1 MAKPLNVVESDG
13 RAELAS
19 IVESSH
25 DAIIGMTG
33 DGLIKTWNP
42 AAERLYGYPASEIV
56 GLAAD
61 VVVPPRDRSVEAAIL
76 DRIMA
81 GEVVERYRAERVCRD
96 GSVVTVSL
104 TVSPIVDQ
112 AGAVVGAAS
121 SSRPFSELQEARD
134 RFDVR
139 MAQLRAEA
147 VGAADRFEAL
157 ANEVR
162 ESAKNAQERFDVQVG
177 RERTRL
183 QDAKAQSRPDIT
195 PPGGHP
201 ASDRANRDVQDAHES
216 FEVRVAEQRA
226 EAHDAA
232 DRFELQV
239 NEAHDHTQ
247 RAQERF
253 EVLIGE
259 ERAEADEAAGRI
271 QAQRDSERDR
281 AQSDKDLLQA
291 QLHQGQRLEVL
302 GQLAGGVA
310 HDFNNLLAVILN
322 YAAFVAE
329 ELATMPQSESMVA
342 AGRDVGQ
349 IQRAAERATTL
360 THQLL
365 AFARRE
371 VIQPRVL
378 NLNDV
383 VTEVKQL
390 LDRTIGDDVVLHTD
404 LAADVWPVLAD
415 TGQIEQVLVN
425 LAVNARDAMSDGGTL
440 SIDTANVAIDAEAVA
455 AGSPLRAGRYVRLRI
470 SDTGT
475 GMSNEVIEHVFEPFY
490 TTKRDG
496 NGTGLGLATV
506 YGIVVQA
513 EGTIDI
519 RSQPGV
525 GTTFRMMFPVTD
537 EVAVAVEE
545 PQPYHHTA
553 AGQTVLLVEDEEAL
567 REVTERIF
575 SRDGYHVLTA
585 ANGVDAIALATRYDG
600 DIHLLVTDVVMP
612 GMLGKEVA
620 ETIRQVKPDL
630 QVLYISGYARPVLAS
645 QGRLD
650 PDVRL
655 LEKPFS
661 ASAILQKAGQTLAAG
676 GSGVRS

>member
-33 DGLIKTWNP
+33 DGLVTTWNP
-42 AAERLYGYPASEIV
+42 AAERLYGYPASEII
-56 GLAAD
+56 GRAAD
-61 VVVPPRDRSVEAAIL
+61 VVVPPRDRAVEAAIL
-76 DRIMA
+76 GRIMA

-96 GSVVTVSL
+96 GTVVTVSL

-121 SSRPFSELQEARD
+121 NSRQFSELQEARD
-134 RFDVR
+134 RFDLR
-139 MAQLRAEA
+139 MTQLRAEA

-162 ESAKNAQERFDVQVG
+162 ESAKHAQERFDAQVG

-183 QDAKAQSRPDIT
+183 YDAKAQTRPDIAT
-195 PPGGHP
+195 PGRHP
-201 ASDRANRDVQDAHES
+201 ASDRANRDLQDHES
-216 FEVRVAEQRA
+216 FEIRVAEQRA
-226 EAHDAA
+226 DAHDAA
-232 DRFELQV
+232 DRFETQV
-239 NEAHDHTQ
+239 NEANDHTQ

-253 EVLIGE
+253 EVLIEE
-259 ERAEADEAAGRI
+259 ERAEADEAADRVQI
-271 QAQRDSERDR
+271 QRDRERDR
-281 AQSDKDLLQA
+281 AQSDKDHLQA
-291 QLHQGQRLEVL
+291 QLHQSQRLEVL

-322 YAAFVAE
+322 YSAFVAE
-329 ELATMPQSESMVA
+329 ELAAAPQSESMAV

-404 LAADVWPVLAD
+404 LAVDVWPVLAD

-440 SIDTANVAIDAEAVA
+440 SIDTANVSIDAEAVA
-455 AGSPLRAGRYVRLRI
+455 AGSPLRAGRYVRLRV

-475 GMSNEVIEHVFEPFY
+475 GMSEEVIEHVFEPFY

-496 NGTGLGLATV
+496 TGTGLGLATV

-513 EGTIDI
+513 DGAIDI
-519 RSQPGV
+519 RSHPGV

-545 PQPYHHTA
+545 PPPYHHTA
-553 AGQTVLLVEDEEAL
+553 TGQTILLVEDEQAL

-585 ANGVDAIALATRYDG
+585 ANGHDAIALATEYDG

-612 GMLGKEVA
+612 GMLGKKVA
-620 ETIRQVKPDL
+620 EAIRQVKPGL

-661 ASAILQKAGQTLAAG
+661 ASAILQKAGQILATG
-676 GSGVRS
+676 GKAVRI